1 MCRDLGLVRK
11 KRDKKR
17 SVWLKETKTDT
28 SDSNTQGG
36 VQHGRYQDS
45 TRGDTRGYFTTS
57 FPREGKG
64 GG

>member
-1 MCRDLGLVRK
+1 M
-11 KRDKKR
+11 
-17 SVWLKETKTDT
+17 KETKTDT

-64 GG
+64 GDSRYNEKFVKGVLHIP